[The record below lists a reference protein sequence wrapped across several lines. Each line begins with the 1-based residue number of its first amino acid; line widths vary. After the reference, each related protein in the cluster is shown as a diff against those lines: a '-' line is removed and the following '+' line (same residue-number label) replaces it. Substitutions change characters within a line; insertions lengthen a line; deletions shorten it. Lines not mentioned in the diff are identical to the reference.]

1 MICPICEKRKA
12 KRHCPAKGTQICSR
26 CCGTEREATID
37 CPFDC
42 RYLQEARQHDY
53 TGGIDPKDFPHKEIR
68 IDEAF
73 LKDHSELIDTCGR
86 ELLAGALA
94 IPGAADLDVRGAL
107 EALVQTYK
115 TLESGLYYDTRPD
128 SAFARRIVDHAQQ
141 AVKAFREREAQQTGF
156 ARTRDNDLLRI
167 WVFLYRMALDRDNG
181 RAKGKAFLDFLRQHF
196 GPLLP
201 ASEPS
206 LIIPGV

>member
-1 MICPICEKRKA
+1 MRVR
-12 KRHCPAKGTQICSR
+12 RHPHPAFLRVDVLRESR
-26 CCGTEREATID
+26 RGGHTRS
-37 CPFDC
+37 FDC
-42 RYLQEARQHDY
+42 RYLQEARHHDY

-94 IPGAADLDVRGAL
+94 IPGATDLDVRGAL

-128 SAFARRIVDHAQQ
+128 SVFARRIMDHAQE
-141 AVKAFREREAQQTGF
+141 AVQSFREEEAERTGF

-167 WVFLYRMALDRDNG
+167 WVFLYRMALDRDLAPTQG
-181 RAKGKAFLDFLRQHF
+181 DVVLLKASRGIELDRAVEGLDSRKKA
-196 GPLLP
+196 PLERKKLP
-201 ASEPS
+201 R
-206 LIIPGV
+206 